1 MKDAAR
7 IAGLADGVRLMNRH
21 AATALLYATEVLDDA
36 PETNFFGADFRGTP
50 TDRIGGRRRKGL
62 VETRL

>member
-36 PETNFFGADFRGTP
+36 PETKFFFGRFSGHS
-50 TDRIGGRRRKGL
+50 DRSDRRIASERS
-62 VETRL
+62 R